1 MSTFRKVLITLLL
14 TVFTQGCILMRAGTP
29 SSVDVEPTSTLQAV
43 ASPEAPLSPSATPLS
58 PPTVAPAATDI
69 LPTPQQSVTITAAD
83 GNIFI
88 RRGPGMQYNPV
99 GILIKGTSA
108 QVIAQDV
115 LSDWV
120 QINIPGQDTTG
131 WVSIQTPYSKIDGDL
146 SQLPDFTFTEWPA
159 PAYIKNCTEHDMFIT
174 PGNTYLPSL
183 YMNAQYLNEVQ
194 VDPGTYVAYDMF
206 YPEEPEAQTLEIH
219 EGMTGYITINGV
231 GEGHKCP

>member
-1 MSTFRKVLITLLL
+1 MSIFRKVLITLLL
-14 TVFTQGCILMRAGTP
+14 IVFTQGCVLMRAGTP
-29 SSVDVEPTSTLQAV
+29 PSVDAEPTSNLQATASSE
-43 ASPEAPLSPSATPLS
+43 ASPSPTATPLS
-58 PPTVAPAATDI
+58 PLTVVPTATDI
-69 LPTPQQSVTITAAD
+69 LPTPQQSVTITAVD